1 MTEDPGIGSEVKSYD
16 DLVVGLPADNLTIL
30 GLARKLADQVQ
41 RPSLSAES
49 ARDDERA
56 RVKDA
61 VRYHPTKTE
70 RLWTT
75 GISKHGGVETKSHLF
90 AMADGLMTNAL
101 WLRPIGASDTVAAT
115 IVLDD
120 KGKSATSEPVTDRLN
135 RGEQVLAADLPF
147 HGDAW
152 RDDSTWLLEQ
162 MIVTTG
168 TRPLGIEVAH
178 LVEIARWLK
187 QHGAPQVRI
196 EASGMR
202 NQAVSLVAAAIEPKL
217 FSEVVVRQSI
227 PSLRHLI
234 DKPVKYHEAADLFCL
249 DLYKT
254 TDLDRLAPL
263 GPSSAR

>member
-115 IVLDD
+115 IVLDARERAQLR
-120 KGKSATSEPVTDRLN
+120 SRL
-135 RGEQVLAADLPF
+135 RT
-147 HGDAW
+147 
-152 RDDSTWLLEQ
+152 DSTGESRCLPRICLSTE
-162 MIVTTG
+162 MPGAMT
-168 TRPLGIEVAH
+168 
-178 LVEIARWLK
+178 ARGCWSK
-187 QHGAPQVRI
+187 
-196 EASGMR
+196 
-202 NQAVSLVAAAIEPKL
+202 
-217 FSEVVVRQSI
+217 
-227 PSLRHLI
+227 
-234 DKPVKYHEAADLFCL
+234 
-249 DLYKT
+249 
-254 TDLDRLAPL
+254 
-263 GPSSAR
+263 